1 MINTI
6 YPVGSIYISTVN
18 TSPKVLFGVGEWEQI
33 KDRFLL
39 GAGDTYNAGAT
50 GGEASVTLTRAQ
62 MPEHNHYLI
71 LSDQDAEGTLPEP
84 VTGIKVDYT
93 ESTTKGWSDTTAIQ
107 NRGSSEPHNNMPPY
121 LGVYMWKRIS

>member
-6 YPVGSIYISTVN
+6 YPVGSIYISTVS

-62 MPEHNHYLI
+62 MPEHNHFLI
-71 LSDQDAEGTLPEP
+71 LSDQDADGTLPEP
-84 VTGIKVDYT
+84 RTGIKVD
-93 ESTTKGWSDTTAIQ
+93 
-107 NRGSSEPHNNMPPY
+107 
-121 LGVYMWKRIS
+121 